1 MHSVMSDL
9 LDQLNPEQQAAV
21 LHKQGPALVLAGAGS
36 GKTRV
41 LTTRAAHL
49 LESQQVQPHQIL
61 LVTFTNKA
69 AHEMN
74 QRLLKM
80 SGTKLPMSGTF
91 HSLCAR
97 ILRQYGHHVGLD
109 KNYIIYDTDD
119 QQALIKQIYKEKGF
133 STKEFK
139 PKAVKAVISNAKN
152 EMLGVEEYQRLASGK
167 FQEFVAR
174 IYKIYQHQL
183 LQNKAV
189 DFDDLLL
196 LVNQLFEQNKEILA
210 HYQDQVKHVLVD
222 EYQDTNKAQ
231 YLLTK
236 YFAKPDNNLFVVG
249 DFSQSIYAW
258 RGADYRNMFLL
269 QKDFDELTEY
279 KLERNYRSTQN
290 ILDAATQVIS
300 HNTSHPVLKLWTEQS
315 ALDPVEVLETQ
326 DQNDEATQ
334 VIQKIKQL
342 SSQFD
347 YSDMAILYRT
357 NAQSRPFEEA
367 CLKYGIPYQL
377 VGGFKFYERKEVK
390 DVLAYLKL
398 MINPQDTVAQE
409 RVLKIGKR
417 RYAKFDQ
424 LRTEI
429 REQIPEMKPLALLE
443 KILQATTYQER
454 YDENDPD
461 DLSRLENIQELLNVS
476 SQFNSTAQ
484 FLENISLIQDQE
496 MGDVSLQKAEN
507 KLTMMSLHSAK
518 GLEFPIVFLV
528 GMEEGLLPHSRS
540 LLDKQQLEEERRLCY
555 VGITRAKNNLFLS
568 YARSRYMYGSPTS
581 ASSSRFLADID
592 PDILLINRSSYLSTT
607 EGSNYGRFGKKNNSP
622 KKPSGRRIVVED
634 EMLDDLLNDDMDID
648 AFLDS

>member
-1 MHSVMSDL
+1 MLCVMSDL
-9 LDQLNPEQQAAV
+9 LAKLNPEQKAAV
-21 LHKQGPALVLAGAGS
+21 LHPQGPALVLAGAGS

-41 LTTRAAHL
+41 LTTRAAYL
-49 LESQQVQPHQIL
+49 IEQEAVQPYQIL

-80 SGTKLPMSGTF
+80 TGTKLPMSGTF
-91 HSLCAR
+91 HSLCAK
-97 ILRQYGHHVGLD
+97 ILRQHGQYVGLD
-109 KNYIIYDTDD
+109 ANYVIYDTDD
-119 QQALIKQIYKEKGF
+119 QEALIKQIYKERGF
-133 STKEFK
+133 NSKEFK

-152 EMLGVEEYQRLASGK
+152 EMLGAEEYQRLATGR

-174 IYKIYQHQL
+174 VYKIYQHQL

-196 LVNQLFEQNKEILA
+196 LVNHLFEQNKEILA
-210 HYQDQVKHVLVD
+210 HYQDQIKHVLVD

-269 QKDFDELTEY
+269 KQDFPELQEY

-300 HNTSHPVLKLWTEQS
+300 QNTSHPVLSLWTEQ
-315 ALDPVEVLETQ
+315 AAQDPVEVLETQ
-326 DQNDEATQ
+326 DQNDEANQ
-334 VIQKIKQL
+334 VITKIRQL
-342 SSQFD
+342 SGQYQ

-409 RVLKIGKR
+409 RVLKVGKR
-417 RYAKFDQ
+417 RYQKFDQ
-424 LRTEI
+424 LRSDL
-429 REQIPEMKPLALLE
+429 REQISQLKPLALLE
-443 KILQATTYQER
+443 KILEATSYQDR

-476 SQFNSTAQ
+476 SQFDETAQ

-496 MGDVSLQKAEN
+496 MGDVSLQNPEN

-518 GLEFPIVFLV
+518 GLEFPVVFLV

-555 VGITRAKNNLFLS
+555 VGITRAKQNLILS
-568 YARSRYMYGSPTS
+568 YARSRYMYGGPTAS
-581 ASSSRFLADID
+581 SSSRFLADID
-592 PDILLINRSSYLSTT
+592 PHILVINRSSYLLNRPSSNFNAYTPTST
-607 EGSNYGRFGKKNNSP
+607 P
-622 KKPSGRRIVVED
+622 KSGRHIVVED
-634 EMLDDLLNDDMDID
+634 EMLDDLISGDMDID
-648 AFLDS
+648 TFLDS